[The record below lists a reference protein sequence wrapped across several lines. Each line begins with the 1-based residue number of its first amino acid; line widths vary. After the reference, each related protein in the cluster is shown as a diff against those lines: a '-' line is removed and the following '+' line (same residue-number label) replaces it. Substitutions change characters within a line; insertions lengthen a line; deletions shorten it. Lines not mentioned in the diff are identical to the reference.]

1 MNEPQTRME
10 RAAAYKAARKARGL
24 SQTEL
29 AKAVGVRQATIS
41 DRETGAHEFG
51 QEAVMALRSIPTLF
65 DRSHIDDLIEEA
77 GKLRRQNA
85 SLERTIEMRWDADQ
99 RAITRWREA
108 HPCNDLVM
116 PDHADMVVWLLEML
130 LIPKTALKSKSQAE
144 PTACG
149 WDSASGKCPMAAT
162 WECLLY
168 EGHEDE
174 AWTPFCQHH
183 YGLAKFHGWKI
194 RLLNGHGDG
203 GTA

>member
-1 MNEPQTRME
+1 MSEPEQTPME
-10 RAAAYKAARKARGL
+10 RAAAYKRDRKARGL

-41 DRETGAHEFG
+41 DREAGKHEFG
-51 QEAVMALRSIPTLF
+51 QEAVMALRSLPIPL
-65 DRSHIDDLIEEA
+65 A
-77 GKLRRQNA
+77 QKA
-85 SLERTIEMRWDADQ
+85 
-99 RAITRWREA
+99 
-108 HPCNDLVM
+108 
-116 PDHADMVVWLLEML
+116 
-130 LIPKTALKSKSQAE
+130 QAE
-144 PTACG
+144 PILCG